1 MSEPDNVLSYTVF
14 TAKRVSKCI
23 EKRLK
28 YVADLRDDLMVYP
41 TEVCTPSVVL
51 WLLNTLE
58 SEIRRNTSL
67 IEQLLLSKKD

>member
-1 MSEPDNVLSYTVF
+1 MVSYTVF

-28 YVADLRDDLMVYP
+28 YVTDLRDDLIMHP
-41 TEVCTPSVVL
+41 TDVCTPPVVL

-67 IEQLLLSKKD
+67 IEQLLLTKKD